1 MENEMHTNTTKPKRQ
16 LDNGRDQSVQRAPLP
31 QRKSVAPPRRGP
43 AVAGR
48 SPSAA
53 PFISKIANAEHEET
67 GDGFDIFQFRKPLG
81 RVGTVSIARDEAVN
95 EVAVLKKIRQ
105 KNGVLPKLDAAAT
118 QIVRAA
124 ISSEPREY
132 RLLSQHTGWRLDDE
146 CFVLLNRVINFGSSE
161 LKVCPPPWTEQLS
174 FGPVSAV
181 GTIETWKETVA
192 AEAQYSTRLM
202 LMVSCAFAA
211 PLLRL
216 VGRPPFIIN
225 VFGRSKVGKTTGL
238 LAATSV
244 IGIGQEEGLP
254 NWNTTDAGLMEVA
267 RLFNDS
273 LVPANEL
280 ALMKGGKADRRI
292 RVKQLIYAFGEGRDT
307 TRHSES
313 SFATPRGSVTFRGI
327 LVSTSEK
334 SFQQQ
339 ANEALETRDDGEI
352 ARAHD
357 VPAISKGSTTIFDRL
372 PEHTQSGARGARKRL
387 VALRQACAL
396 SSGYA
401 MVHFIKLVG
410 KHEAEI
416 AKQAPAL
423 VQEFVSSLHISEED
437 GPLMHAAGNFGIIFA
452 GGALAIKAGLL
463 DWDHDLLRTAIARCF
478 EDFRNACER
487 PEDSIARAR
496 RHLADAVAKL
506 KMPSVRSVATL
517 ESTPKVGV
525 WTKDEKGWIAVI
537 HSMRFDAMFP
547 DQTMAR
553 DALIWL
559 DERGWLRKTKQ
570 ANAATRDN
578 KKWAERIVKVNDGR
592 NKFRAIMF
600 RWPRN
605 NAAPS
610 KK

>member
-1 MENEMHTNTTKPKRQ
+1 MQSRPTKAKRQ
-16 LDNGRDQSVQRAPLP
+16 PDNGRDRHRAPQP
-31 QRKSVAPPRRGP
+31 QRQSVAPPWRGP

-48 SPSAA
+48 PPSAA
-53 PFISKIANAEHEET
+53 PFISKIANAEHEQT
-67 GDGFDIFQFRKPLG
+67 GDGFDIFEFRKPLG
-81 RVGTVSIARDEAVN
+81 RVGTVSIARDEAVI
-95 EVAVLKKIRQ
+95 ETAVLKKIRQ
-105 KNGVLPKLDAAAT
+105 KNGVLPKSDAAAT

-124 ISSEPREY
+124 ISSAPKEY
-132 RLLSQHTGWRLDDE
+132 RLLSQHTGWRLPDR

-161 LKVCPPPWTEQLS
+161 LKVCPPPWTEQLP
-174 FGPVSAV
+174 FGPVSMV

-202 LMVSCAFAA
+202 LMISCAFAA

-225 VFGRSKVGKTTGL
+225 VFGRSKAGKTTGL

-327 LVSTSEK
+327 LLSTSEK

-339 ANEALETRDDGEI
+339 ANEAIETRDDGEI

-357 VPAISKGSTTIFDRL
+357 VPAISKGSMTIFDRL
-372 PEHTQSGARGARKRL
+372 PEHTPSGARGARKRL

-396 SSGYA
+396 SSGCA

-410 KHEAEI
+410 KHQAEI

-423 VQEFVSSLHISEED
+423 VQEFVSSLRISDDD
-437 GPLMHAAGNFGIIFA
+437 GPLMHAASNFGIIFA
-452 GGALAIKAGLL
+452 GGALAIKAELL
-463 DWDHDLLRTAIARCF
+463 DWDRELLRSAIASCF

-487 PEDSIARAR
+487 PEDSITRAR
-496 RHLADAVAKL
+496 RHLVDAVRKL

-537 HSMRFDAMFP
+537 HSTRFDAMFP

-578 KKWAERIVKVNDGR
+578 KKWAERTVKIDNGR
-592 NKFRAIMF
+592 NRFRAIIF
-600 RWPRN
+600 RWPRKIE
-605 NAAPS
+605 APS
-610 KK
+610 KKAASD